1 MSPPFTQ
8 SRRCLRM
15 RMSGTEITCP
25 WSRVQAAV
33 SAVGLCR
40 RSVWIMWVLRPLTP
54 GGEGPYYLLVGV
66 NYIVGRKNC
75 AILLQD
81 DQSISRS
88 HATLSIV
95 HPAANLNQVANI
107 PVLTLKDTS
116 KYGTFVNEVR
126 LEKDKP
132 RILNSGE
139 LVTFGV
145 FDSKFR
151 VEYKP
156 LIVSSSCLDGPV
168 KIALNQSIQCLG
180 GHVTNS
186 WIEDNTHLVMS
197 SVKVT
202 VKTICA
208 LICGRPIVK
217 PEFFVDLIEAI
228 RNKGQ
233 LPNSE
238 SYVPPIDEP
247 SIKPGEL
254 DVTVKP
260 ERKSIFSGKTFFFL
274 NEKQH
279 KRLNTAIIFG
289 GGDAKVLESTGSNTL
304 PIEAAGS
311 CVVDIGISDS
321 QKISNSMEK
330 WIESVMR
337 ALQRNGLRAI
347 PEAEIGLAVIYS
359 STDNYCNPHK
369 KPICETS
376 SRTMI
381 PGPTLSQ
388 SDMIAPE
395 LSQTIA
401 CVPDTQPTQDQ
412 RTRSIRSHTQVVE
425 ETPEMEAVNKVATQ
439 NISAV
444 EETFSMSLL
453 NSTQKKHS
461 NEEKR
466 QTLTIDN
473 KKTSTATKHKHAERK
488 GNNSSQKQSHLIHDY
503 FQPVERKREREET
516 GLSQAKFARTE
527 GPDLLDDHPPHID
540 STMETKD
547 SECRNQST
555 QTKYFSENLKT
566 ESNAK
571 CSKGNAGPLDEAKT
585 TGDDVPQKNELLC
598 EFKTE
603 KRKHEENLEDDVI
616 FSGDQLLG
624 ESKRRKVE
632 LDVLT
637 YSMKDEHMTDVKDE
651 PVSENGVK
659 IPHLELLQQSENYD
673 TTPSKLMLTVFKSLV
688 VTQPGRATQPISSNN
703 ANDTQLKNFKKFTKV
718 LYPGAKAL
726 PKIIG
731 GTDLK
736 AYQTKKNSE
745 MEEWL
750 RQEVEEQSQKAKE
763 ENLAD
768 DLFRYDP
775 KSIRKR

>member
-1 MSPPFTQ
+1 
-8 SRRCLRM
+8 
-15 RMSGTEITCP
+15 
-25 WSRVQAAV
+25 
-33 SAVGLCR
+33 
-40 RSVWIMWVLRPLTP
+40 MWELRPSTP
-54 GGEGPYYLLVGV
+54 GGEGPHYLLVGV

-132 RILNSGE
+132 RILKSGE

-156 LIVSSSCLDGPV
+156 LIVCSSCLDGPV

-202 VKTICA
+202 AKTICT

-217 PEFFVDLIEAI
+217 PEFFVNLIEAI

-274 NEKQH
+274 NGKQH
-279 KRLNTAIIFG
+279 KKLNTAITFG
-289 GGDAKVLESTGSNTL
+289 GGDARILESTGSNIL
-304 PIEAAGS
+304 QIEAAGS

-321 QKISNSMEK
+321 QKMSSSMEK
-330 WIESVMR
+330 WIESVMGT
-337 ALQRNGLRAI
+337 LQRNGLRAI
-347 PEAEIGLAVIYS
+347 PEAEIGLAVIYN
-359 STDNYCNPHK
+359 STDSYCNPHK
-369 KPICETS
+369 KPISETS
-376 SRTMI
+376 SQTMI

-388 SDMIAPE
+388 SVCMADMTAPE
-395 LSQTIA
+395 FSQTIA

-412 RTRSIRSHTQVVE
+412 STRSIRSRAQVIE
-425 ETPEMEAVNKVATQ
+425 ETPEMEVGNKVATQ
-439 NISAV
+439 NMSAV

-453 NSTQKKHS
+453 NSTEKNHS

-466 QTLTIDN
+466 QTLTTDD
-473 KKTSTATKHKHAERK
+473 KKPSTATRHKHAERK
-488 GNNSSQKQSHLIHDY
+488 GNNSSRKQSHLIHNY

-527 GPDLLDDHPPHID
+527 GPELLDDHPPHID

-555 QTKYFSENLKT
+555 QTKYFSENKT
-566 ESNAK
+566 ESYAK
-571 CSKGNAGPLDEAKT
+571 CSKGNSGPLNEAKV

-598 EFKTE
+598 EYKTE
-603 KRKHEENLEDDVI
+603 KRKREENLEDDMI
-616 FSGDQLLG
+616 FSRNQPLG
-624 ESKRRKVE
+624 ESERKKVE
-632 LDVLT
+632 LDVLP
-637 YSMKDEHMTDVKDE
+637 YSIKEEHMTDVKDV
-651 PVSENGVK
+651 PMSENGVK
-659 IPHLELLQQSENYD
+659 ITHVELQQSENYD

-688 VTQPGRATQPISSNN
+688 VTQPGRATQPISNNN

-718 LYPGAKAL
+718 FYPGAKAL

-736 AYQTKKNSE
+736 AYQTKQSSE
-745 MEEWL
+745 MEAWL

-775 KSIRKR
+775 KSMKKR